1 MQSITIRALDILP
14 TFRMRFSM
22 PAPFRL
28 TPVTLGLSAFL
39 SSGFAYSATELP
51 ATAISA
57 EAQADDPRVTISNTA
72 TRTST
77 PVRYVPQAID
87 SIKTSNVAQYGTHDI
102 GDALSGM
109 PNVSSSA
116 DTRFDSLRIRGFDA
130 SNDFYLDGIRDDS
143 QYKRDLHNV
152 ERVEVLKGPAAVLYG
167 RGSQGGI
174 VNRVSKMPVPGRRS
188 TIEAQGGSEDLR
200 SLYADLSADPSE
212 NISLRLNMGN
222 MDENSFRDGVSG
234 NRQLFAPSMSWQLTP
249 DLNWLVQYEYS
260 RYNRT
265 PDRGIPGVNGRPAEV
280 GRDTTYGNEHDFIDD
295 KTQSLRS
302 KLTYELNDNWQLRQ
316 TLGVFKLDSDFDNTY
331 LTGYT
336 PATHK
341 VTRQHWQ
348 QDLTTRN
355 VYNNLE
361 LEGAFDTFGLE
372 HRLLTGIETGS
383 QRRDPKLYNA
393 ATGRTPGAQAVPAL
407 DLFNP
412 NRDRRHT
419 GAMQRSSSSHTD
431 VESRAVY
438 VQDQLR
444 LNDQW
449 QVLAGLR
456 YDTFDIEST
465 NKLKNMSEDRDSHS
479 TSPRVGLVWTP
490 LHDHSFYASWSK
502 TFSPVGGGLI
512 GITPGAAG
520 NSNDLSP
527 ELTRQKEIG
536 VKSDWL
542 DDRLSTTLAIYDLE
556 LYNRR
561 TTDPNDP
568 TLTIMT
574 GLQRSRG
581 IELTATGKIVGNWY
595 VRGGVGVQDAK
606 IEKDNNGLKGKRINN
621 VAKHN
626 GSLFLTWKPEM
637 GWYGETGL
645 TLVGQRY
652 ADNANTTV
660 LPGYG
665 RWDAL
670 VGYRFK
676 DWDLR
681 AALNNITDREYYA
694 SATSQ
699 YQIQPGAPRSVV
711 MTGTYSF

>member
-1 MQSITIRALDILP
+1 
-14 TFRMRFSM
+14 M

-57 EAQADDPRVTISNTA
+57 EEQAEDPRVKISNTA

-87 SIKTSNVAQYGTHDI
+87 SIKTTNVADYGTNDI
-102 GDALSGM
+102 GDALSGI

-143 QYKRDLHNV
+143 QYKRDLHNI

-174 VNRVSKMPVPGRRS
+174 VNRVSKLPEFGRRS
-188 TIEAQGGSEDLR
+188 TIEAQGGSDDLR
-200 SLYADLSADPSE
+200 SLYADLSTDPSE
-212 NISLRLNMGN
+212 NLSLRLNMGN

-265 PDRGIPGVNGRPAEV
+265 PDRGIPGVNGRPADV
-280 GRDTTYGNEHDFIDD
+280 GRDTTYGNDHDFIDD
-295 KTQSLRS
+295 KAQSLRS
-302 KLTYELNDNWQLRQ
+302 KLTYEINDNWQLRQ

-331 LTGYT
+331 LTSFDPKT
-336 PATHK
+336 NK
-341 VTRQHWQ
+341 VARQHWQ

-355 VYNNLE
+355 VYNNLD
-361 LEGAFDTFGLE
+361 LEGGFDTFGLE
-372 HRLLTGIETGS
+372 HRLLTGVEIGS

-393 ATGRTPGAQAVPAL
+393 ATGRTPGAQSVPSL

-412 NRDRRHT
+412 NRELRHT
-419 GAMQRSSSSHTD
+419 GSMQVFSDSHTE

-444 LNDQW
+444 LDDQW
-449 QVLAGLR
+449 QLLAGLR

-465 NKLKNMSEDRDSHS
+465 NQLKNLTEDRDSHS
-479 TSPRVGLVWTP
+479 TSPRFGIVWTP
-490 LHDHSFYASWSK
+490 LQNHSFYASWSK

-527 ELTRQKEIG
+527 ELTKQKEIG

-542 DDRLSTTLAIYDLE
+542 DDRLSTTLAVYDLE

-561 TTDPNDP
+561 TSDPNDP
-568 TLTIMT
+568 TLTVMT

-581 IELTATGKIVGNWY
+581 VELTATGKLVGNWY
-595 VRGGVGVQDAK
+595 MRGGVGVQDTT
-606 IEKDNNGLKGKRINN
+606 IEKDNNGLEGKRVNN

>member
-1 MQSITIRALDILP
+1 
-14 TFRMRFSM
+14 M

-28 TPVTLGLSAFL
+28 TPITLGLSAFL
-39 SSGFAYSATELP
+39 SSGIAYSATELP

-57 EAQADDPRVTISNTA
+57 QAQEEADDPRVKISNTA

-87 SIKTSNVAQYGTHDI
+87 SIKTSNVANYGTNDI

-143 QYKRDLHNV
+143 QYKRDLHNI

-174 VNRVSKMPVPGRRS
+174 VNRVSKAPEAGRRS

-200 SLYADLSADPSE
+200 SLYADLSTDPSE

-265 PDRGIPGVNGRPAEV
+265 PDRGIPGVNGRPADV
-280 GRDTTYGNEHDFIDD
+280 GRDTTYGNDHDFIDD
-295 KTQSLRS
+295 KAQSLRS
-302 KLTYELNDNWQLRQ
+302 KLTYEINDNWQLRQ

-336 PATHK
+336 PATNK

-355 VYNNLE
+355 VTNNLE
-361 LEGAFDTFGLE
+361 LEGGFDTFGLE
-372 HRLLTGIETGS
+372 HRLLTGIEIGS

-393 ATGRTPGAQAVPAL
+393 ATGRTPGAQAVPSL

-412 NRDRRHT
+412 NRDLRHT
-419 GAMQRSSSSHTD
+419 GSMQTFSDSHTE

-449 QVLAGLR
+449 QLLGGLR

-465 NKLKNMSEDRDSHS
+465 NKLKNISEDRDSHS

-490 LHDHSFYASWSK
+490 LQNHSFYASWSK

-520 NSNDLSP
+520 NTNDLSP
-527 ELTRQKEIG
+527 ELTKQKEIG

-568 TLTIMT
+568 TLTVMS

-581 IELTATGKIVGNWY
+581 IELTATGNIVGNWY
-595 VRGGVGVQDAK
+595 MRGGVGMQDAK
-606 IEKDNNGLKGKRINN
+606 IEKDNNGLEGKRINN

-681 AALNNITDREYYA
+681 TALNNITDREYYA
-694 SATSQ
+694 SATSAA
-699 YQIQPGAPRSVV
+699 QIMPGAPRSVV

>member
-1 MQSITIRALDILP
+1 
-14 TFRMRFSM
+14 MRFSM

-39 SSGFAYSATELP
+39 TSGFAYSATELP

-57 EAQADDPRVTISNTA
+57 EEQAEDPRVKISSTA

-87 SIKTSNVAQYGTHDI
+87 SIKTSNVADYGTNDI
-102 GDALSGM
+102 GDALSGI

-143 QYKRDLHNV
+143 QYKRDLHNI

-174 VNRVSKMPVPGRRS
+174 VNRVSKLPEFGRRS

-200 SLYADLSADPSE
+200 SLYADLSTDPSE
-212 NISLRLNMGN
+212 NLSLRLNMGN

-265 PDRGIPGVNGRPAEV
+265 PDRGIPGVNGRPADV
-280 GRDTTYGNEHDFIDD
+280 GRDTTYGNDHDFIDD
-295 KTQSLRS
+295 KAQSLRS
-302 KLTYELNDNWQLRQ
+302 KLTYEINDNWQLRQ

-331 LTGYT
+331 LTGFDPKT
-336 PATHK
+336 NK
-341 VTRQHWQ
+341 VARQHWQ

-361 LEGAFDTFGLE
+361 LEGGFDTFGLE
-372 HRLLTGIETGS
+372 HRLLTGVEIGS

-393 ATGRTPGAQAVPAL
+393 ATGKTPGAQPVPSL

-412 NRDRRHT
+412 NRELRHS
-419 GAMQRSSSSHTD
+419 GSMQVFSDSHTE

-449 QVLAGLR
+449 QLLAGLR

-465 NKLKNMSEDRDSHS
+465 NKLKNITEDRDSHS
-479 TSPRVGLVWTP
+479 TSPRVGIVWTP
-490 LHDHSFYASWSK
+490 LQNHSFYASWSK

-527 ELTRQKEIG
+527 ELTKQKEIG

-542 DDRLSTTLAIYDLE
+542 DDRLSTTLAVYDLE

-561 TTDPNDP
+561 TSDPNDP
-568 TLTIMT
+568 TLTVMT

-581 IELTATGKIVGNWY
+581 VELTATGKLVGNWY
-595 VRGGVGVQDAK
+595 MRGGVGVQDTT
-606 IEKDNNGLKGKRINN
+606 IEKDNNGLEGKRVNN

>member
-1 MQSITIRALDILP
+1 
-14 TFRMRFSM
+14 M
-22 PAPFRL
+22 PAPFSL
-28 TPVTLGLSAFL
+28 TPVTLGLSAVL

-57 EAQADDPRVTISNTA
+57 EEQAEDPRVKISTTA
-72 TRTST
+72 TRTMT

-87 SIKTSNVAQYGTHDI
+87 SIKTSNVADYGTNDI
-102 GDALSGM
+102 GDALSGI

-143 QYKRDLHNV
+143 QYKRDLHNI

-174 VNRVSKMPVPGRRS
+174 VNRVSKLPEFGRRS
-188 TIEAQGGSEDLR
+188 TIEAQGGSDDLR
-200 SLYADLSADPSE
+200 SLYADLSTDPSE
-212 NISLRLNMGN
+212 NLSLRLNMGN

-265 PDRGIPGVNGRPAEV
+265 PDRGIPGVNGRPAGVSRE
-280 GRDTTYGNEHDFIDD
+280 TTYGNDHDFIDD
-295 KTQSLRS
+295 KAQSLRS
-302 KLTYELNDNWQLRQ
+302 KLTYEINDNWQLRQ

-331 LTGYT
+331 LTSFDPKT
-336 PATHK
+336 NK
-341 VTRQHWQ
+341 VARQHWQ

-361 LEGAFDTFGLE
+361 LEGGFDTFGLE
-372 HRLLTGIETGS
+372 HRLLTGVEIGS

-393 ATGRTPGAQAVPAL
+393 ATGRTQGAQPVPSL

-412 NRDRRHT
+412 NRELRHT
-419 GAMQRSSSSHTD
+419 GSMQVFSDSHTE

-444 LNDQW
+444 LNEQW
-449 QVLAGLR
+449 QLLAGLR

-465 NKLKNMSEDRDSHS
+465 NQLKNLTEDRDSHS
-479 TSPRVGLVWTP
+479 TSPRFGIVWTP
-490 LHDHSFYASWSK
+490 LQNHSFYASWSK

-527 ELTRQKEIG
+527 ELTKQKEIG

-542 DDRLSTTLAIYDLE
+542 DDRLSTTLAVYDLE

-561 TTDPNDP
+561 TSDPNDP
-568 TLTIMT
+568 TLTVMT

-581 IELTATGKIVGNWY
+581 VELTATGKLVGNWY
-595 VRGGVGVQDAK
+595 MRGGVGVQDTT
-606 IEKDNNGLKGKRINN
+606 IEKDNNGLEGKRVNN

-670 VGYRFK
+670 LGYRFK

>member
-1 MQSITIRALDILP
+1 
-14 TFRMRFSM
+14 M

-28 TPVTLGLSAFL
+28 TPATLGLSAFL

-57 EAQADDPRVTISNTA
+57 QAQEEADDPRVKISNTA

-87 SIKTSNVAQYGTHDI
+87 SIKTSNVANYGTNDI

-143 QYKRDLHNV
+143 QYKRDLHNI

-174 VNRVSKMPVPGRRS
+174 VNRVSKAPVAGRRS

-200 SLYADLSADPSE
+200 SLYADLSTDPSE

-265 PDRGIPGVNGRPAEV
+265 PDRGIPGVNGRPADV
-280 GRDTTYGNEHDFIDD
+280 GRDTTYGNDHDFIDD
-295 KTQSLRS
+295 KAQSLRS
-302 KLTYELNDNWQLRQ
+302 KLTYEINDNWQLRQ

-336 PATHK
+336 PATNK

-355 VYNNLE
+355 VTNNLE
-361 LEGAFDTFGLE
+361 LEGGFDTFGLE
-372 HRLLTGIETGS
+372 HRLLTGIEIGS

-393 ATGRTPGAQAVPAL
+393 ATGRTPGAQAVPSL

-412 NRDRRHT
+412 NRDLRHT
-419 GAMQRSSSSHTD
+419 GSMQTFSDSHTE

-449 QVLAGLR
+449 QLLGGLR

-465 NKLKNMSEDRDSHS
+465 NKLKNTSEDRDSHS

-490 LHDHSFYASWSK
+490 LQNHSFYASWSK

-520 NSNDLSP
+520 NTNDLSP
-527 ELTRQKEIG
+527 ELTKQKEIG

-568 TLTIMT
+568 TLTVMS

-581 IELTATGKIVGNWY
+581 IELTATGNIVGNWY
-595 VRGGVGVQDAK
+595 MRGGVGMQDAK
-606 IEKDNNGLKGKRINN
+606 IEKDNNGLEGKRINN

-681 AALNNITDREYYA
+681 TALNNITDREYYA
-694 SATSQ
+694 SATSAA
-699 YQIQPGAPRSVV
+699 QIMPGAPRSVV

>member
-1 MQSITIRALDILP
+1 
-14 TFRMRFSM
+14 M

-57 EAQADDPRVTISNTA
+57 EAQADDPRVKLSSTA

-87 SIKTSNVAQYGTHDI
+87 SIKTSNVANYGTNDI
-102 GDALSGM
+102 ADALSGM

-143 QYKRDLHNV
+143 QYKRDLHNI

-174 VNRVSKMPVPGRRS
+174 VNRVSKMPEFGRRS
-188 TIEAQGGSEDLR
+188 TIEAQAGSEDLR
-200 SLYADLSADPSE
+200 SLYADLSTDPSE

-265 PDRGIPGVNGRPAEV
+265 PDRGIPGVNGRPADV
-280 GRDTTYGNEHDFIDD
+280 GRDTTYGNDHDFIDD
-295 KTQSLRS
+295 KSQSLRS
-302 KLTYELNDNWQLRQ
+302 KLTYEINDNWQLRQ

-336 PATHK
+336 PATNK

-355 VYNNLE
+355 VYNNVE
-361 LEGAFDTFGLE
+361 LEGGFDTFGLE
-372 HRLLTGIETGS
+372 HRLLTGIEIGS
-383 QRRDPKLYNA
+383 QRRDPTLYNA
-393 ATGRTPGAQAVPAL
+393 ATGRTPGAQSVPSL
-407 DLFNP
+407 DLYNP
-412 NRDRRHT
+412 NRDLLHT
-419 GAMQRSSSSHTD
+419 GSMQVSSSSHTE

-449 QVLAGLR
+449 QLLAGLR

-465 NKLKNMSEDRDSHS
+465 NKLRNISEDRDSHS

-490 LHDHSFYASWSK
+490 LQNHSFYASWSK

-520 NSNDLSP
+520 NTNDLSP
-527 ELTRQKEIG
+527 ELTKQKEIG
-536 VKSDWL
+536 VKSDWF

-568 TLTIMT
+568 TLTVMS

-581 IELTATGKIVGNWY
+581 IELTATGNIVGNWY
-595 VRGGVGVQDAK
+595 MRGGVGMQDAK
-606 IEKDNNGLKGKRINN
+606 IEKDNNGLEGKRINN

-681 AALNNITDREYYA
+681 TALNNITDREYYA

>member
-1 MQSITIRALDILP
+1 
-14 TFRMRFSM
+14 M

-39 SSGFAYSATELP
+39 SSGFACAATELP

-57 EAQADDPRVTISNTA
+57 EALADDPRVKISSTA

-77 PVRYVPQAID
+77 PLRYVPQAID
-87 SIKTSNVAQYGTHDI
+87 SIKTSNVANYGTNDI

-143 QYKRDLHNV
+143 QYKRDLHNI

-174 VNRVSKMPVPGRRS
+174 VNRVSKMPEFGRRS
-188 TIEAQGGSEDLR
+188 TLEAQLGSEDLR
-200 SLYADLSADPSE
+200 SLYADLSTDPSE
-212 NISLRLNMGN
+212 NLSLRLNMGN

-265 PDRGIPGVNGRPAEV
+265 PDRGIPGINGRPADV
-280 GRDTTYGNEHDFIDD
+280 GRDTTYGNGHDFIDD
-295 KTQSLRS
+295 KSQSLRS
-302 KLTYELNDNWQLRQ
+302 KLTYAINDDWQLRQ

-331 LTGYT
+331 LTGFDKKT
-336 PATHK
+336 NK

-355 VYNNLE
+355 VYNNVE
-361 LEGAFDTFGLE
+361 LEGGFDTFGLE
-372 HRLLTGIETGS
+372 HRLLTGIEIGS
-383 QRRDPKLYNA
+383 QRRDPTLYNA
-393 ATGRTPGAQAVPAL
+393 ATSGTGSSAVPAL
-407 DLFNP
+407 DLYNP
-412 NRDRRHT
+412 DRNLRHT
-419 GAMQRSSSSHTD
+419 GRMQVSSDSHTE

-449 QVLAGLR
+449 QLLAGLR

-465 NKLKNMSEDRDSHS
+465 NKLRNISEERDSHS

-490 LHDHSFYASWSK
+490 LQNHSFYASWSK

-527 ELTRQKEIG
+527 ELTKQKEIG

-574 GLQRSRG
+574 GVQRSRG
-581 IELTATGKIVGNWY
+581 IELTATGNIVGHWY
-595 VRGGVGVQDAK
+595 MRGGVGMQDAK
-606 IEKDNNGLKGKRINN
+606 IEKDNNGLEGKRINN

-626 GSLFLTWKPEM
+626 ASLFLTWKPEM

-670 VGYRFK
+670 AGYRFK
-676 DWDLR
+676 DWDVR
-681 AALNNITDREYYA
+681 AALNNITDREYYD

>member
-1 MQSITIRALDILP
+1 
-14 TFRMRFSM
+14 M

-57 EAQADDPRVTISNTA
+57 EEQAEDPRVKISNTA

-87 SIKTSNVAQYGTHDI
+87 SIKTSNVADYGTNDI
-102 GDALSGM
+102 GDALSGI

-143 QYKRDLHNV
+143 QYKRDLHNI

-174 VNRVSKMPVPGRRS
+174 VNRVSKLPEFGRRS

-200 SLYADLSADPSE
+200 SLYADLSTDPSE
-212 NISLRLNMGN
+212 NLSLRLNMGN

-265 PDRGIPGVNGRPAEV
+265 PDRGIPGVNGRPADV
-280 GRDTTYGNEHDFIDD
+280 GRDTTYGNDHDYIDD
-295 KTQSLRS
+295 KAQSLRS
-302 KLTYELNDNWQLRQ
+302 KLTYEINDNWQLRQ

-331 LTGYT
+331 LTGFDPKT
-336 PATHK
+336 NK
-341 VTRQHWQ
+341 VARQHWQ

-361 LEGAFDTFGLE
+361 LEGGFDTFGLE
-372 HRLLTGIETGS
+372 HRLLTGVEIGS

-393 ATGRTPGAQAVPAL
+393 ATGKTPGAQPVPSL

-412 NRDRRHT
+412 NRELRHT
-419 GAMQRSSSSHTD
+419 GSMQVFSDSHTE

-444 LNDQW
+444 LDDQW
-449 QVLAGLR
+449 QLLAGLR

-465 NKLKNMSEDRDSHS
+465 NQLKNLTEDRDSHS
-479 TSPRVGLVWTP
+479 TSPRFGIVWTP
-490 LHDHSFYASWSK
+490 LQNHSFYASWSK

-527 ELTRQKEIG
+527 ELTKQKEIG

-542 DDRLSTTLAIYDLE
+542 NDRLSTTLAVYDLE

-561 TTDPNDP
+561 TSDPNDP
-568 TLTIMT
+568 TLTVMT

-581 IELTATGKIVGNWY
+581 IELTATGKLTGNWY
-595 VRGGVGVQDAK
+595 MRGGVGVQDTT
-606 IEKDNNGLKGKRINN
+606 IEKDNNGLEGKRVNN